1 MLKWRW
7 LELVLGEK
15 YERGEKM
22 AIENWHL
29 YYGKWIWGKKSEF
42 HLHFET
48 LAIAFLKGQKQG

>member
-29 YYGKWIWGKKSEF
+29 DYGKWIWGKKIRISF
-42 HLHFET
+42 TF
-48 LAIAFLKGQKQG
+48 

>member
-22 AIENWHL
+22 AIENRHL
-29 YYGKWIWGKKSEF
+29 DYGKWIWGKKIRISF
-42 HLHFET
+42 TF
-48 LAIAFLKGQKQG
+48 